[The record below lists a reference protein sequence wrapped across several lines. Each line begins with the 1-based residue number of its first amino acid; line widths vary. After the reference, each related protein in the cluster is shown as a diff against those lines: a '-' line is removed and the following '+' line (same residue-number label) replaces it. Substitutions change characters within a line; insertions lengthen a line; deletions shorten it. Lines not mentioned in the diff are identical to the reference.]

1 MRFHSTRGNPES
13 ITASEAINR
22 GLAPDGGLYIP
33 EAWPAFQP
41 EDFDGLNTVAEVAN
55 RLIAPFF
62 AGDPL
67 ENDLAEICHQALNFP
82 IPTRWLESDRLAMLE
97 LFHGPT
103 AAFKD
108 VGARFLA
115 ACMQRL
121 QGDAAKPL
129 NILVATSGD
138 TGGAVAAAFD
148 GVPGIR
154 VVVLYPKG
162 LVSPRQEHQL
172 CCWGENIVSLRV
184 AGRFDDCQALVKQAF
199 NDGALR
205 EQFRLSSANSISIG
219 RLLPQMSYYAHSS
232 LQYWRETGKRLNYI
246 IPTGNVGNSLA
257 CIWARKLGLPIGEIR
272 LATNANRTI
281 PDYLQSGEWQPRE
294 SVATLASAM
303 DVGAPSNMERLFHL
317 HPQVDSLRQAIAVQS
332 VSDEE
337 IRQEIQRVWQRW
349 QEMICPHTATAFK
362 VWEDLPDD
370 LRQLPWNLVAT
381 AHAAK
386 FDSIVEPLLGRQ
398 VPLPAALADIL
409 ERPARRHDIAPT
421 LEALVPFLA

>member
-1 MRFHSTRGNPES
+1 MRFRSTRGHRES

-22 GLAPDGGLYIP
+22 GLAPDGGLYVP
-33 EAWPAFQP
+33 EQWPEFRPQ
-41 EDFDGLNTVAEVAN
+41 DFAGLDSVAQVAE

-67 ENDLAEICHQALNFP
+67 EAELGEICRQALNFP
-82 IPTRWLESDRLAMLE
+82 IPNRWLEADRLAMLE

-108 VGARFLA
+108 VGARFLS

-121 QGDAAKPL
+121 QGEESRPL

-154 VVVLYPKG
+154 VVVLYPRG

-172 CCWGENIVSLRV
+172 CCWSDNIVSLRV

-199 NDGALR
+199 NDPDLR
-205 EQFRLSSANSISIG
+205 RQYRLSSANSISIG

-232 LQYWRETGKRLNYI
+232 LQYWRQTGKRLNYI

-257 CIWARKLGLPIGEIR
+257 CIWARHLGLPIGEIR

-281 PDYLQSGEWQPRE
+281 PDYFTSGEWQPRE

-317 HPQVDSLRQAIAVQS
+317 HPELDGLRRAIDVQS
-332 VSDEE
+332 VSDDEIREE
-337 IRQEIQRVWQRW
+337 IRRVWSRW

-362 VWEDLPDD
+362 LWEDMADE
-370 LRQLPWNLVAT
+370 RREQPWSLVAT

-386 FDSIVEPLLGRQ
+386 FDTIVEPLLGRQ
-398 VPLPAALADIL
+398 VPLPGSLAEIL
-409 ERPARRHDIAPT
+409 QRPAHRHDIEPKLA
-421 LEALVPFLA
+421 ALTPHLQ